1 MANEIRRGYFGG
13 EYVIFSPARKARPHA
28 FRKPA
33 EKSGFVCPF
42 CPGNERMTPPS
53 IKEIRDG
60 SGWSMRLIPN
70 KFPAVTNAMPFSQK
84 KGFYGRM
91 AASGMHEV
99 IIEHPSH
106 GWKIQDSQAA
116 AAAVIRMYA
125 ARYSELMAE
134 KNIKYVQ
141 IWRNY
146 GKEGGASVSHPHSQL
161 IALPFLPPD
170 IKCEV
175 VSGSCAY
182 CRIIKSEMKSER
194 MVMKSRG
201 FAAFVPY
208 AAKAPYETWIFPL
221 KHKPTL
227 AELSEK
233 EVAGFAD
240 ILCRVLRAIEKI
252 TGDTP
257 YNYFIYQM
265 PGKYHLS
272 LRIMPVIN
280 IIAGF
285 EKSTGIYINTLLPE
299 DAAMEMRA
307 AI

>member
-1 MANEIRRGYFGG
+1 
-13 EYVIFSPARKARPHA
+13 
-28 FRKPA
+28 
-33 EKSGFVCPF
+33 
-42 CPGNERMTPPS
+42 
-53 IKEIRDG
+53 
-60 SGWSMRLIPN
+60 
-70 KFPAVTNAMPFSQK
+70 
-84 KGFYGRM
+84 
-91 AASGMHEV
+91 
-99 IIEHPSH
+99 
-106 GWKIQDSQAA
+106 
-116 AAAVIRMYA
+116 
-125 ARYSELMAE
+125 
-134 KNIKYVQ
+134 
-141 IWRNY
+141 
-146 GKEGGASVSHPHSQL
+146 
-161 IALPFLPPD
+161 
-170 IKCEV
+170 
-175 VSGSCAY
+175 
-182 CRIIKSEMKSER
+182 
-194 MVMKSRG
+194 MKSRG